1 MYVSRDRDDRRTEQR
16 THARRALD
24 ELVAD
29 LLRDCAA
36 HIVLNSLV
44 AVARELH
51 QRRPHPAFPAWEGGM
66 SALAARS
73 VTWADP
79 LQVLMARAEARGIL
93 YREGELNLHD
103 AVDVLQRAAP

>member
-1 MYVSRDRDDRRTEQR
+1 
-16 THARRALD
+16 
-24 ELVAD
+24 
-29 LLRDCAA
+29 
-36 HIVLNSLV
+36 
-44 AVARELH
+44 
-51 QRRPHPAFPAWEGGM
+51 M

-103 AVDVLQRAAP
+103 TVDVLQRAAP